1 MSMLCGLSL
10 AVVAGVGI
18 LDGGLSLR
26 CWVPTATA
34 GLFLSGLPWL
44 LVFDGRLWAATG
56 ILLELTTA
64 LIVILFFSQPKTTYL
79 VGVMLSPLSQLAP
92 PLVVANSQS
101 HQFSHERQ
109 LRLLPRRV
117 LGPHSVHIIIL
128 SAVRYAHWF
137 KRF

>member
-64 LIVILFFSQPKTTYL
+64 LIVILFFSQPKTTY
-79 VGVMLSPLSQLAP
+79 SAEEK
-92 PLVVANSQS
+92 
-101 HQFSHERQ
+101 QF
-109 LRLLPRRV
+109 LRVCDLYCFNP
-117 LGPHSVHIIIL
+117 
-128 SAVRYAHWF
+128 AF
-137 KRF
+137 